1 VRGGQKREVKSQ
13 RKKKREEGQEGG
25 HREGKRNRSGSHHLL
40 PTTTSTT
47 VVLPSA
53 PPASL
58 PGQPTL
64 SSSSSSF
71 LVFLLH
77 YFASEQWRVNY
88 NSLSS
93 VHVACEQWRV
103 SPLFTWSDQFQLRPK
118 WLGRAWPSP
127 IKRKEYL
134 LGLHQ
139 PNPGFGPMLAQLF
152 LADLDPIYFR
162 PILA

>member
-64 SSSSSSF
+64 SSSSSF